1 MQVLHE
7 LERFFECGQ
16 VGRNGRHDKHRDTLR
31 RFCVRRL
38 VDLSEANIPFFE
50 EHPLKT
56 AKADHFVRFAKVVRP
71 MLAGRHLMVS
81 GLSEVALLASQMN
94 Q

>member
-1 MQVLHE
+1 MQGLHE

-56 AKADHFVRFAKVVRP
+56 AKADDFVRFAKVVRP
-71 MLAGRHLMVS
+71 MSAGCRLMTP
-81 GLSEVALLASQMN
+81 GLPRSPFSHRR
-94 Q
+94 